1 MSLMYY
7 SFAALIMLLG
17 RALAQKVDGA
27 QFNNPS
33 AGPPSSYF
41 AAAPNIPVAALQKAA
56 AGANTA
62 AKDAT
67 YPVNRNVGAPQVT
80 IHSDWTKFK
89 EGAAFV
95 WVGDMDVDCDGID
108 WQCQVIYLQKQ
119 NPICAVGTKANRRRQ
134 GNQFGQPQTNFGAL
148 AAYEVPWIVIPDR
161 FGTTYKSDL
170 PGNNIGAVICNG
182 KMFYGIYGD
191 SCGTDPQVIGE
202 ASWLMAR
209 SCFPNDN
216 ISGFNGHVN
225 VDVTYILFTGP
236 NAVLPGSAL
245 NSNFLTDFGTLR
257 SMGDNLMTN
266 LAKSLGLAPGA
277 AVGGHSPSPVR
288 ETLNGARS
296 WADDSADHD
305 AHSSSE
311 DE

>member
-1 MSLMYY
+1 
-7 SFAALIMLLG
+7 MLLAP
-17 RALAQKVDGA
+17 ALAQKVEGA
-27 QFNNPS
+27 QFNNPH

-41 AAAPNIPVAALQKAA
+41 AAGPNIPVAALQRAV

-67 YPVNRNVGAPQVT
+67 YPVNRNVDAPQVT
-80 IHSDWTKFK
+80 IHSDWTNFK

-108 WQCQVIYLQKQ
+108 WQCQ
-119 NPICAVGTKANRRRQ
+119 
-134 GNQFGQPQTNFGAL
+134 GNQFGQPNTNFGAL

-161 FGTTYKSDL
+161 FGTTYKSVL
-170 PGNNIGAVICNG
+170 PGNNVGAVICNG

-191 SCGTDPQVIGE
+191 SCGVDPQVIGE

-209 SCFPNDN
+209 ACFPNDN

-225 VDVTYILFTGP
+225 VDVTYILFTGG

-257 SMGDNLMTN
+257 SMGDNLMTS

-277 AVGGHSPSPVR
+277 HVGSQLSEPDRKMPV
-288 ETLNGARS
+288 NGARPWTEDCACAS
-296 WADDSADHD
+296 G
-305 AHSSSE
+305 SSE
-311 DE
+311 DD